1 MRVRTLWRVP
11 VFCLLAS
18 LLSYWLTVFAG
29 PLFYVNRV
37 ANADGSIEVSVD
49 PLRGT
54 LFKIA
59 LFLLVLLLGGLWAF
73 RSMTRREIACSAT
86 LLILPMLAIVLAQL
100 WVPGFPLKVSVF
112 LSPFYN
118 WSGSLS
124 SLLMQC
130 FLPLPAATIIAQFAP
145 LLFVP
150 FGRRQ
155 V

>member
-18 LLSYWLTVFAG
+18 LLSYWRTVFAG

-37 ANADGSIEVSVD
+37 ANADGSIEVFVD

-54 LFKIA
+54 LFKIV
-59 LFLLVLLLGGLWAF
+59 LFLLVLLPGGLWAF
-73 RSMTRREIACSAT
+73 RSMTRREIACSAA

-100 WVPGFPLKVSVF
+100 FLPGFPLKVSVF

-124 SLLMQC
+124 SLLMRC
-130 FLPLPAATIIAQFAP
+130 SLPLPAATIIAQFAP

-150 FGRRQ
+150 FGRQ
-155 V
+155 KV